1 LFQET
6 DGTRVLLLGGEGDSP
21 LGQAILSAWPGIRLE
36 PTGSAPADWI
46 PALQEPSLAG
56 MVILTDTFPAPALQ
70 VLAELAGTRPGLR
83 ILLITGPR
91 GLAGSETLLT
101 LPGAR
106 VLPEPWTPA
115 GLAAAA
121 CASAPAGVLPPPGPE
136 ALSRPVM
143 SNPPA
148 ISASPALDGIWNHL
162 RGEDQRKAE
171 TIQSQNLE
179 IARLRGD
186 KEQQA
191 ERRGADR
198 LLKGIFLHRDRLASL
213 LEETPEGRGRA
224 RASAT
229 LRSLDEFLATQGIQ
243 MDAAPDPEDVH
254 LSQVVAERPR
264 LDSDPPSD
272 RIVRKPAFF
281 RMEDGRRIVLR
292 PAEIETL
299 N

>member
-1 LFQET
+1 
-6 DGTRVLLLGGEGDSP
+6 
-21 LGQAILSAWPGIRLE
+21 
-36 PTGSAPADWI
+36 
-46 PALQEPSLAG
+46 
-56 MVILTDTFPAPALQ
+56 M
-70 VLAELAGTRPGLR
+70 TRP
-83 ILLITGPR
+83 
-91 GLAGSETLLT
+91 SSS
-101 LPGAR
+101 
-106 VLPEPWTPA
+106 
-115 GLAAAA
+115 
-121 CASAPAGVLPPPGPE
+121 AS
-136 ALSRPVM
+136 
-143 SNPPA
+143 
-148 ISASPALDGIWNHL
+148 SPALDEIWNHL

-179 IARLRGD
+179 IARLKSD

-191 ERRGADR
+191 ERRGADH

-213 LEETPEGRGRA
+213 LEETSEGRGRA

-243 MDAAPDPEDVH
+243 MDASPDPEDVH